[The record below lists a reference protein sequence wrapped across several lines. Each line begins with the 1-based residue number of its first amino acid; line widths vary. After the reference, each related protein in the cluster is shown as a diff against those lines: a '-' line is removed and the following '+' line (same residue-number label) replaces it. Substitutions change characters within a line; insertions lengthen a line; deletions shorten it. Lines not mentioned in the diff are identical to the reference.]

1 MSCLNYPCFVLTQ
14 APSEG
19 DPERS
24 IRESIEVALTHNSSL
39 PTVTTAEMRLNG
51 DDVWLHAAPLFHL
64 VDVFAV
70 YAVTLVGGRHVLMPL
85 FAAQGALLTMGKGQ
99 RKMLPKMARE
109 SGALLLMRKGD
120 VGSKCSLMHHPAS
133 PNVAANRGSCCSGP

>member
-70 YAVTLVGGRHVLMPL
+70 YAVTLVGGRHVLMPS
-85 FAAQGALLTMGKGQ
+85 FTAQGALLTMGKG
-99 RKMLPKMARE
+99 RGKMLPEEGKRVRRPADDGNGRCRE
-109 SGALLLMRKGD
+109 RVLSD
-120 VGSKCSLMHHPAS
+120 AS
-133 PNVAANRGSCCSGP
+133 SNVAANRGSCCSGP